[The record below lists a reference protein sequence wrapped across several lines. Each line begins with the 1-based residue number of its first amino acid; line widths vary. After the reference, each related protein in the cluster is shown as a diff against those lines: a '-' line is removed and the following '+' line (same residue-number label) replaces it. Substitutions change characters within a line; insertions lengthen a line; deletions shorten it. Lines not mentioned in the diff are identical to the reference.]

1 MHKGVVSSLA
11 ATLLLLSG
19 CSAAPGSTGQDGA
32 AAAGDEATTVET
44 CGHTETFDSP
54 PERVIVNTRG
64 LVEVL
69 AALGVADRVQQYSTL
84 GHSHYEPLDQ
94 YRDTISD
101 VTKGSHGTFSK
112 EAVVAR
118 DPDLFYSDMNYGGD
132 MVDNYE
138 PLDIPVLFATRWCP
152 QHAPTAHGAPDLIR
166 GQYQDIAELGRI
178 FGVTDTATELVDAMK
193 QQMADAAELA
203 DENTSLDVASIAM
216 YDGVDGRMTVN
227 RSGMIDQLIGLAGG
241 NNIYSA
247 DSTEAGDTSDEIG
260 VETLISDDPDVIIIR
275 ETGQGGYETVRDY
288 FRSDERFADIDAVKN
303 DRFTRIH
310 HSEALAGIQFPKA
323 ALRLSEAFKKYAE

>member
-1 MHKGVVSSLA
+1 MHKGVVSSVA
-11 ATLLLLSG
+11 ATLLLGG
-19 CSAAPGSTGQDGA
+19 CSAVPANTDQDGA

-84 GHSHYEPLDQ
+84 GHSHYEPLDKYQ
-94 YRDTISD
+94 DTISE
-101 VTKGSHGTFSK
+101 VTKGSDGTFSK
-112 EAVVAR
+112 EAVVAQ

-152 QHAPTAHGAPDLIR
+152 QHAPTTQGAPDLIR
-166 GQYQDIAELGRI
+166 AQYQDVAELGRI
-178 FGVTDTATELVDAMK
+178 FGVTDTATELIDGLK
-193 QQMADAAELA
+193 QQMTDAAELA
-203 DENTSLDVASIAM
+203 DEHTSLDVASIAM

-227 RSGMIDQLIGLAGG
+227 RSGMIDQLIELTGG

-260 VETLISDDPDVIIIR
+260 VETLISDDPDVIIVR
-275 ETGQGGYETVRDY
+275 ETGQGDYDTVRDY
-288 FRSDERFADIDAVKN
+288 FRNDERFADIDAVKN
-303 DRFTRIH
+303 DRFTYIH

-323 ALRLSEAFKKYAE
+323 ALRLADAFDSYSE